1 MTTLSPRG
9 IGETDVWQAA
19 DALLLEG
26 LRPTIERV
34 RNKIGRGSPNTVSP
48 YLETW
53 FKRLGARI
61 VDPTAFSAPPA
72 LPEPI
77 SQAAAHFW
85 EAALAAA
92 RAQNAA
98 TLAAGRAELAQSRR
112 ELDDERALLL
122 AAAAKSEAR
131 SQAKEEALQVMRV
144 RAEEL
149 EHRVEEM
156 SAEVD
161 LAGATINALRLE
173 ITRLQSDRDALRR
186 QLDADRA
193 AFESARQEHDARTA
207 AHETRWAGEV
217 DRAREATKA
226 ALTRAAQ
233 LDKEST
239 ARIGV
244 LTRSLEAAEG
254 ERRRIADVNAQM
266 EIDAERVR
274 VEHTAAAHALKESQ
288 RHAQSREAQLLAQLD
303 RIQTQLGEVLE
314 QLAIKDREHG
324 QLLRSLVADARNPV
338 SREPDPQ
345 KPR

>member
-1 MTTLSPRG
+1 MTTPITRG
-9 IGETDVWQAA
+9 ISETDVWQAA

-61 VDPTAFSAPPA
+61 VDPAAFSAPPA
-72 LPEPI
+72 LPDPI

-92 RAQNAA
+92 RAENAA
-98 TLAAGRAELAQSRR
+98 TLAAGRAELAQSHRD
-112 ELDDERALLL
+112 LDDERALVL
-122 AAAAKSEAR
+122 AAAAKSEAQR
-131 SQAKEEALQVMRV
+131 QAKEEALEVMRGC
-144 RAEEL
+144 AEEFQ
-149 EHRVEEM
+149 HRVDEL

-186 QLDADRA
+186 QFDAERS

-207 AHETRWAGEV
+207 AHETRWAEEV

-226 ALTRAAQ
+226 ALARAAQ
-233 LDKEST
+233 FEKDS
-239 ARIGV
+239 AVRINQ
-244 LTRSLEAAEG
+244 LTRSLEDAER
-254 ERRRIADVNAQM
+254 ERRRIADVNAQL
-266 EIDAERVR
+266 EIDTDRLRAER
-274 VEHTAAAHALKESQ
+274 TAAAQALEESQ
-288 RHAQSREAQLLAQLD
+288 RHAQSRETQLLVQVD
-303 RIQTQLGEVLE
+303 RFQTQLGDVLE

-324 QLLRSLVADARNPV
+324 ELLRSLIADARSP
-338 SREPDPQ
+338 SRPESKPQ
-345 KPR
+345 